1 MEEKRAKLRS
11 TEEKKHKHIL
21 NSSITKLSNSNINFP
36 DVHIVELP
44 EKISDKKI
52 PNSVEG
58 FTNSEFKED
67 AYIKTE
73 DDIKSN

>member
-1 MEEKRAKLRS
+1 LEEKKAKLRS
-11 TEEKKHKHIL
+11 TEEKKHNHIL

-36 DVHIVELP
+36 VIHIVELP

-52 PNSVEG
+52 LNSV
-58 FTNSEFKED
+58 FKED

-73 DDIKSN
+73 DDIKIN